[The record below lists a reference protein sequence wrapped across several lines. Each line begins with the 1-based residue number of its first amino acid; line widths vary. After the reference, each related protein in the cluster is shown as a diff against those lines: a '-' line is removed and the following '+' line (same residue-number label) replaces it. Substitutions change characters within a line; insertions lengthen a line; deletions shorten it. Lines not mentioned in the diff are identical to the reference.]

1 MTIDP
6 KIITSWC
13 NEWFL
18 GEHLKGETM
27 PHYIAQKA
35 ADFGRK
41 QGLEEAKK
49 VLEDVETVTYTF
61 GGTTYDSVPQTLGN
75 AMDAIELLKDAQ
87 WMI

>member
-6 KIITSWC
+6 KIVTHWC

-35 ADFGRK
+35 AEFGRLK
-41 QGLEEAKK
+41 GLEEAKK
-49 VLEDVETVTYTF
+49 VLEDVETVKYTF
-61 GGTTYDSVPQTLGN
+61 GGETYDSVTETIVN
-75 AMDAIELLKDAQ
+75 AMDAIELLKDA
-87 WMI
+87 